1 MCLAVPAHIISIDGT
16 KALAEMSGVKK
27 EIDITL
33 TPEAISGDWVV
44 VHVGF
49 ALQRIDPQKALETLE
64 AMRVA
69 GGLNNQT
76 ADAS

>member
-33 TPEAISGDWVV
+33 TPEVVSGDWVV

-69 GGLNNQT
+69 GGLNTQT

>member
-33 TPEAISGDWVV
+33 TPEVVSGDWVV

-49 ALQRIDPQKALETLE
+49 ALQRIDPQKAHETLE

>member
-33 TPEAISGDWVV
+33 TPEVVSGDWVV

>member
-33 TPEAISGDWVV
+33 TPEVVSGDWVV

-64 AMRVA
+64 AMRMA

>member
-33 TPEAISGDWVV
+33 TPEVVSGDWVV

-69 GGLNNQT
+69 GGSNNQT